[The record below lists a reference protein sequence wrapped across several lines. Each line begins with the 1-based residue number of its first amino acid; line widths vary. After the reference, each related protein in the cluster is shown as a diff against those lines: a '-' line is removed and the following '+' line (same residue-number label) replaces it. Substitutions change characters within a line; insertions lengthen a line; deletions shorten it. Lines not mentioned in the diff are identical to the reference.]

1 MTNTSSMKARI
12 VTITP
17 GVAKEMLINN
27 THNRKVSESKV
38 HLWAESMKRGEWTL
52 NGEAIKIADDGTIL
66 DGQHRLY
73 AVIES
78 GVTIQSLVVSGLP
91 KQSQET
97 MDTGKQ
103 RTLADVL
110 TLRGYRN
117 ATDVSGIVTGII
129 RWEKYSPKTAFQN
142 GSGCSVTNGEAIQ
155 FIEQHPEVLDIP
167 TRVRSCSKYSHI
179 QRRILGVLYYE
190 FGKVSPENVDFFF
203 DKLENGADM
212 SATDPIL
219 VLRNTIA
226 RLKNNHHGEL
236 NPLYVAAIC
245 IKAWNLYL
253 DGGQCKLLRF
263 TQGGASPE
271 QFPKVN
277 GNLDCD
283 LLES

>member
-1 MTNTSSMKARI
+1 MTKDNTLKVKNML
-12 VTITP
+12 ITP
-17 GVAKEMLINN
+17 SLAKEMLVNN
-27 THNRKVSESKV
+27 THNRKVSELKV
-38 HLWAESMKRGEWTL
+38 HMWAESMKRGEWTL

-110 TLRGYRN
+110 TLRGYKN
-117 ATDVSGIVTGII
+117 AHDLSSVVLALI
-129 RWEKYSPKTAFQN
+129 RWEKYSPATAFRSSTQYP
-142 GSGCSVTNGEAIQ
+142 VTNGEAIQ
-155 FIEQHPEVLDIP
+155 FIEQHPSVVDIP
-167 TRVRSCSKYSHI
+167 GRVGTCSRYSRI
-179 QRRILGVLYYE
+179 SRKILGVLYYKFSE
-190 FGKVSPENVDFFF
+190 VSPENVDFFF
-203 DKLENGADM
+203 DKLENGSGM
-212 SATDPIL
+212 EQYDPIL
-219 VLRNTIA
+219 VLRNTVA
-226 RLKNNHHGEL
+226 RLRSTHHGAL
-236 NPLYVAAIC
+236 NPTYIAAIV
-245 IKAWNLYL
+245 IKAWNLYISG
-253 DGGQCKLLRF
+253 DQCKLLRF
-263 TQGGASPE
+263 AQGGASPE